1 MRPPTL
7 APPTSAGRPVRN
19 RLDTGPSMSI
29 ASGTKCRAWSAAR
42 STPKAKS
49 CPGDL
54 APARS
59 VAAQARSAACRRR
72 PTTPARA
79 SAVSTSI
86 ACLSNRTSSESLSQ
100 KQPQAA
106 QPAHTCGKPPSFG
119 IPKAGMPGGGRPNSD
134 LRYGG
139 GGRGFQNRVRYG
151 VLPTAA
157 QLAVNPDTSSRPRR
171 SNGGRASSRDSRR
184 GNAARPNSSALW
196 PMALPELSGPT

>member
-1 MRPPTL
+1 MR
-7 APPTSAGRPVRN
+7 AGSRQAGI
-19 RLDTGPSMSI
+19 GPSMSVPF
-29 ASGTKCRAWSAAR
+29 GNKCRAWSAAR

-59 VAAQARSAACRRR
+59 VAAQARSAACRSR

-134 LRYGG
+134 PRYGG
-139 GGRGFQNRVRYG
+139 GGRGFGTECVMASYRR
-151 VLPTAA
+151 LPS
-157 QLAVNPDTSSRPRR
+157 LAVNPDTSSRPRR
-171 SNGGRASSRDSRR
+171 SNGGRASITDGKR
-184 GNAARPNSSALW
+184 GKRTSST
-196 PMALPELSGPT
+196 ELQRTVADQLI

>member
-7 APPTSAGRPVRN
+7 APPTSAGGPVLHRRASAGRCRLRP
-19 RLDTGPSMSI
+19 GPS
-29 ASGTKCRAWSAAR
+29 SGAWSAVG

-59 VAAQARSAACRRR
+59 VAAQARSAACRSR

-134 LRYGG
+134 PRYGG
-139 GGRGFQNRVRYG
+139 GGRGFQNRVRYV

-157 QLAVNPDTSSRPRR
+157 QPR
-171 SNGGRASSRDSRR
+171 G
-184 GNAARPNSSALW
+184 
-196 PMALPELSGPT
+196 ELRQVI

>member
-1 MRPPTL
+1 MVGVQAGPETAHTCSADISRP
-7 APPTSAGRPVRN
+7 AGSPQGG
-19 RLDTGPSMSI
+19 TGPSMSI
-29 ASGTKCRAWSAAR
+29 TSGTKSRAWSAAR

-72 PTTPARA
+72 RTTPARA

-86 ACLSNRTSSESLSQ
+86 TCLSNQTSSESLSQ

-106 QPAHTCGKPPSFG
+106 QPAHTCGKPRSFG
-119 IPKAGMPGGGRPNSD
+119 TPTAGMPGGGRPNSD
-134 LRYGG
+134 PRDGG
-139 GGRGFQNRVRYG
+139 GGRGFQNRARYR

-157 QLAVNPDTSSRPRR
+157 QPRGEPR
-171 SNGGRASSRDSRR
+171 HVI
-184 GNAARPNSSALW
+184 
-196 PMALPELSGPT
+196 

>member
-1 MRPPTL
+1 MPQHGNDEIDMVGVQVGHETAHTCSADLSRP
-7 APPTSAGRPVRN
+7 AGSPQAG
-19 RLDTGPSMSI
+19 TGPSMSI
-29 ASGTKCRAWSAAR
+29 TSGTKSRAWSAAR

-54 APARS
+54 AHARS
-59 VAAQARSAACRRR
+59 VAAQARSAACRSRR
-72 PTTPARA
+72 TTPARA

-119 IPKAGMPGGGRPNSD
+119 ISTAGMPGWRSAQQ
-134 LRYGG
+134 RSQQG
-139 GGRGFQNRVRYG
+139 GGRGFQNRARYG

-157 QLAVNPDTSSRPRR
+157 QPR
-171 SNGGRASSRDSRR
+171 GEPGHVI
-184 GNAARPNSSALW
+184 
-196 PMALPELSGPT
+196 

>member
-1 MRPPTL
+1 MPQDGKDEIEMVGVQAGHETAHTCSADLSRP
-7 APPTSAGRPVRN
+7 AGSPQAG
-19 RLDTGPSMSI
+19 TGPSMSI
-29 ASGTKCRAWSAAR
+29 TSGTKSRAW

-59 VAAQARSAACRRR
+59 VAAQARSAACRSRR
-72 PTTPARA
+72 TTPARA

-119 IPKAGMPGGGRPNSD
+119 IPTAGMPGWRSAQQ
-134 LRYGG
+134 RSQQG
-139 GGRGFQNRVRYG
+139 GGRGFQNRARYG

-157 QLAVNPDTSSRPRR
+157 QPRGEPR
-171 SNGGRASSRDSRR
+171 HVV
-184 GNAARPNSSALW
+184 
-196 PMALPELSGPT
+196 

>member
-1 MRPPTL
+1 MVGVQAGHETAHTCSADLSRP
-7 APPTSAGRPVRN
+7 AGSPPRHRSVDVIT
-19 RLDTGPSMSI
+19 
-29 ASGTKCRAWSAAR
+29 SGTKCRAWSAAR

-59 VAAQARSAACRRR
+59 VAAQARSAACRSR

-119 IPKAGMPGGGRPNSD
+119 IPKAGMPGWRSAQQRSQVGRRRS
-134 LRYGG
+134 
-139 GGRGFQNRVRYG
+139 GFRNRARYG

-157 QLAVNPDTSSRPRR
+157 QPRGEPR
-171 SNGGRASSRDSRR
+171 QVI
-184 GNAARPNSSALW
+184 
-196 PMALPELSGPT
+196 

>member
-7 APPTSAGRPVRN
+7 APPTSAGRRVRH
-19 RLDTGPSMSI
+19 RLAP
-29 ASGTKCRAWSAAR
+29 ARRCRLPSGTKCRAWSAAR

-59 VAAQARSAACRRR
+59 VAAQARSAACRSR

-134 LRYGG
+134 PRYGG
-139 GGRGFQNRVRYG
+139 GGRGFQNRARYG

-157 QLAVNPDTSSRPRR
+157 QPRGEPR
-171 SNGGRASSRDSRR
+171 HVI
-184 GNAARPNSSALW
+184 
-196 PMALPELSGPT
+196 

>member
-7 APPTSAGRPVRN
+7 APPTSAGRPVRH
-19 RLDTGPSMSI
+19 RRAPAPSMSI
-29 ASGTKCRAWSAAR
+29 TSGTKSRAWSAAR

-59 VAAQARSAACRRR
+59 VAAQARSAACRSRS
-72 PTTPARA
+72 TTPSRVSAA
-79 SAVSTSI
+79 SASI

-106 QPAHTCGKPPSFG
+106 QPAHTCGKPRSFG
-119 IPKAGMPGGGRPNSD
+119 IPKAGMPGGGRRNSD
-134 LRYGG
+134 PRYGG

-157 QLAVNPDTSSRPRR
+157 QPRGEPR
-171 SNGGRASSRDSRR
+171 HVI
-184 GNAARPNSSALW
+184 
-196 PMALPELSGPT
+196 